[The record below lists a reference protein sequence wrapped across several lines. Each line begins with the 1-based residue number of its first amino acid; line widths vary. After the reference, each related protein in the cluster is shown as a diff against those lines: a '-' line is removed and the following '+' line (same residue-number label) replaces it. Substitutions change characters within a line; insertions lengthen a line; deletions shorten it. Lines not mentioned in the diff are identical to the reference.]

1 MSAWPPHT
9 SAGSVIS
16 IKQEQ
21 SPIYYTQLCK
31 NNAWNSTSVGLFSL
45 FFFFQH
51 NIAIKNIPNLAAQLD
66 ENAFQK
72 SLNYSKFL
80 QRTQCP
86 IFLRLLGQNSK
97 LRFTY
102 GHYVSSANGSV
113 YVVQSGR
120 PPPRRT
126 KILFL
131 ELLRTTAFARGR
143 QWLQRRKRAHKNG
156 LSADYTK
163 KLTKLV

>member
-1 MSAWPPHT
+1 M
-9 SAGSVIS
+9 
-16 IKQEQ
+16 EQ
-21 SPIYYTQLCK
+21 H
-31 NNAWNSTSVGLFSL
+31 FSWAFFFIL
-45 FFFFQH
+45 FFVQH

-163 KLTKLV
+163 KLTKLVKNFARFFAVFGHSLYLLPSCTCPKSQLTLQAF